1 MSHHLDYVVLC
12 EGDRIDVRVDLE
24 DARKAARAASLDAAR
39 HGAIATIERSGRIVE
54 CWSAGSI
61 RNLRRSPGETFRRV
75 SP

>member
-1 MSHHLDYVVLC
+1 MSHHLTYVVLC

-24 DARKAARAASLDAAR
+24 DARKAARAASLDPAR
-39 HGAIATIERSGRIVE
+39 HGAIVSIERSGRIVE

-61 RNLRRSPGETFRRV
+61 RNLRRSPGEFFRRV